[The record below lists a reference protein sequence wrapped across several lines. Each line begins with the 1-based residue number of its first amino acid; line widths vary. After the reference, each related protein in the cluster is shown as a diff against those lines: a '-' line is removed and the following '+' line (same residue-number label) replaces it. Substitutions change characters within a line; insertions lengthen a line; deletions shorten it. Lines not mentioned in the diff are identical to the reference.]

1 MRGRFGRSAR
11 RIGVLIQKEM
21 IQLWRDWRT
30 LILILSLPLI
40 ELFLFAYAVNMTV
53 DHIPTA
59 VADMSLDARSQ
70 DLIDALVVSGYF
82 DVKMYSRGED
92 EVVRA
97 IDEGR
102 VKAGVVI
109 PPDFG
114 AQVERGDAQALIV
127 LDGSDSFTVKAGY
140 SAASAIAQDLAV
152 KWMVQKVDR
161 LGAGTVEAL
170 PVASSVRVLYN
181 PDMDD
186 LIFVLPGVVGIL
198 LQVMS
203 IGQAAISVVRDR
215 ELGTMEQILATPVR
229 PVELIVGKMIP
240 NILLSVADLS
250 IIVSVGIFMF
260 GVPFQG
266 DPWLFVWLS
275 LLFIVSGLGLGLL
288 VSTVTQT
295 QKQAQQI
302 TIVLMMLSM
311 MLTGL
316 IYPRTPMPRGVQL
329 VGNLIPTTYYIRIA
343 RGIIT
348 KGVGLEFL
356 WSDLVSLAV
365 YAIVVLVFAALTFK
379 KRLD

>member
-11 RIGVLIQKEM
+11 RIVVLIQKEM

-30 LILILSLPLI
+30 LILILSLPLV

-250 IIVSVGIFMF
+250 IIVSVGILKF

-275 LLFIVSGLGLGLL
+275 LLFVVSGLGLGLL

>member
-11 RIGVLIQKEM
+11 RIVVLIQKEM

-30 LILILSLPLI
+30 LILILSLPLV

-114 AQVERGDAQALIV
+114 VQVERGDAQALIV

-140 SAASAIAQDLAV
+140 SAASAIAQDLAM
-152 KWMVQKVDR
+152 KWMIQKVDR

-170 PVASSVRVLYN
+170 PIASSVRVLYN

-275 LLFIVSGLGLGLL
+275 LLFVVSGLGLGLL

-302 TIVLMMLSM
+302 TTVLMMLSM